1 MNILP
6 IRWPGPIYSPE
17 IEDVEPSSFRLSWR
31 SPSVS
36 KPTTYAIETLEPS
49 TWKWRPLV
57 SRLPHPSYKVTNVT
71 PGTDYAFR
79 VRAEVDSVITEPSLP
94 ISFSN
99 RRGKL
104 ILHFYFLTILN
115 SFLLHSDFILLHSY
129 FILLHS
135 YVFFFKCLL
144 FFAHSNSIL
153 NHHY

>member
-104 ILHFYFLTILN
+104 ILHFYFLTILT
-115 SFLLHSDFILLHSY
+115 SFYYILTSFY
-129 FILLHS
+129 YILTSFYYILT
-135 YVFFFKCLL
+135 FFFSNICF
-144 FFAHSNSIL
+144 FFAHSYSIL